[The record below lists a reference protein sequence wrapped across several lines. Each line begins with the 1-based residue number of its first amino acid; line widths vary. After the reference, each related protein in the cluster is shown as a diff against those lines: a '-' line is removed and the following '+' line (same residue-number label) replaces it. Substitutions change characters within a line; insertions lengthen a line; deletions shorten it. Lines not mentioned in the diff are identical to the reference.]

1 MPTSYDRIAPQYDRY
16 LHPLEK
22 WFLQDL
28 RKETIAAIP
37 KSGLI
42 LELGA
47 GTGANFQHY
56 QATTKVIG
64 IEPSSEMLR
73 IATPK
78 ARIESVFLVRSVG
91 EYLPFPN
98 ECFDSALA
106 TLVLCSVQS
115 PSIVFGELKRVVKTG
130 GVISL
135 LEHVR
140 PDGLLGPLFDVLSPI
155 TVRMFDDHLNRRTT
169 EIARTAGLEIMK
181 IRKVGFGIINVITCK
196 VPSSV

>member
-1 MPTSYDRIAPQYDRY
+1 MPTSYDRIAPHYDRH
-16 LHPLEK
+16 LRPIEK
-22 WFLQDL
+22 WFLEDL

-37 KSGLI
+37 KSGRF

-47 GTGANFQHY
+47 GTGANFRHY
-56 QATTKVIG
+56 HPTTKAIG

-78 ARIESVFLVRSVG
+78 ARTKSVLLVRSVG

-98 ECFDSALA
+98 KCFDSALA

-115 PSIVFGELKRVVKTG
+115 PTTVFDELKRVVKTG

-140 PDGLLGPLFDVLSPI
+140 PDGLLGPLFDALSPI
-155 TVRMFDDHLNRRTT
+155 TVRMFDDHLNRRTA
-169 EIARTAGLEIMK
+169 EIARMAGLEIIK
-181 IRKVGFGIINVITCK
+181 VRKVGFGIINVITCK